1 MMRRK
6 ITPGY
11 LYTLPS
17 VQIEDGA
24 RWPLCSTHLVYE
36 RLHSLFNRTGEG
48 GRDTGASCSGTGNS
62 VREQAALVSH

>member
-11 LYTLPS
+11 LYTVPS

-24 RWPLCSTHLVYE
+24 RWPLCSTPFIYE
-36 RLHSLFNRTGEG
+36 RLHLLFNRTRG
-48 GRDTGASCSGTGNS
+48 GGTLEFRVQGQERVCMS
-62 VREQAALVSH
+62 KQPW